1 MKIFALNSKKLVACV
16 VAVIL
21 SSGYCF
27 SSEIVFMDTY
37 DNTEEGLINDDI
49 YAEGRQSG
57 TITPLEYLGDSVPD
71 TGDGSLLHAFIGN
84 SNYPGSLFFDNPARC
99 TFVSP
104 DHNFTDLST
113 NFNIEFDLR
122 LYRQSSWAG
131 FSLHI
136 GAEDVQDIR
145 YEKNGFFWWFQKGNE
160 QLLSQ
165 GKIAGTGVNSFECSE
180 LQKLEEESVHVNCI
194 VSVDSFGGTDKAI
207 TACFINGEPITAHQK
222 SGAVGY
228 GTVIEL
234 NTALTNNY
242 ITIGLEK
249 GASCSA
255 EVDNFIIRNTTAT
268 ISQQAWTNDA
278 GSLINFNKAY
288 THAINCGGGD
298 VMINGVQFTGAPDAG
313 TPYDPVNTNW
323 AFLNYGNGL
332 GAGLGSDSTIIAG
345 DGAALATNNFYSIVS
360 STLMLYNLTPGMEYT
375 LTLYNNSS
383 TNSLDSCLV
392 PSDSQATISVMDQNQ
407 GNGNIF
413 RYTYIA
419 PSNGVFSMTFDN
431 SPVNSNDAADNWRL
445 YAFSNEIADNGP
457 VLAVTPAILNFNAI
471 IDDSTNAELLVEN
484 ISGGTV
490 SGNITG
496 ILEPFSISTNW
507 YSATSN
513 SPSTLTVVFSP
524 TEEGNFTNVIHF
536 SGTGGSQDVTLI
548 GEAIPE
554 CSLFMGF
561 LSIAGLLVRK
571 LSIET

>member
-1 MKIFALNSKKLVACV
+1 MKTLLLKQKTLLICTII
-16 VAVIL
+16 AV
-21 SSGYCF
+21 SSAVFC
-27 SSEIVFMDTY
+27 SAEIVFMDTY

-57 TITPLEYLGDSVPD
+57 TLATLEYLGDNVPD
-71 TGDGSLLHAFIGN
+71 TGDGSLNHAFVGN

-104 DHNFTDLST
+104 DYNFTDLST

-122 LYRQSSWAG
+122 LNRASSWAG

-145 YEKNGFFWWFQKGNE
+145 YEKNGFFWWLQFGNE

-165 GKIAGTGVNSFECSE
+165 GKIVGTGVNGFECSE
-180 LQKLEEESVHVNCI
+180 LQKFEEETVHINCI
-194 VSVDSFGGTDKAI
+194 VSVDSFGGSDKAI
-207 TACFINGEPITAHQK
+207 TALFVNGEPITAHQK
-222 SGAVGY
+222 SGAIGY

-234 NTALTNNY
+234 ETSLTNNY

-249 GASCSA
+249 GASCNA
-255 EVDNFIIRNTTAT
+255 VVDNFIIRNTTAT

-278 GSLINFNKAY
+278 GSLININKTY
-288 THAINCGGGD
+288 SHAINCGGGD
-298 VMINGVQFTGAPDAG
+298 VMINGVQFTSAPDAD

-323 AFLNYGNGL
+323 VFLNYGNGTI
-332 GAGLGSDSTIIAG
+332 AALGSEITTITG

-360 STLMLYNLTPGMEYT
+360 STLMLYNLTPGISYT

-383 TNSLDSCLV
+383 TNSLDSRLV
-392 PSDSQATISVMDQNQ
+392 PSDSHAALSVKDQNQ
-407 GNGNIF
+407 GDGNIF
-413 RYTYIA
+413 RYTYFA

-431 SPVNSNDAADNWRL
+431 SPVLSFDAADNWRL
-445 YAFSNEIADNGP
+445 YAFSNEIADDGP
-457 VLAVTPAILNFNAI
+457 VLAVTPAILNLDADI
-471 IDDSTNAELLVEN
+471 VSSTNAELLVEN

-496 ILEPFSISTNW
+496 ILDPFSISTNW

-513 SPSTLTVVFSP
+513 SPLTLTVVFSP
-524 TEEGNFTNVIHF
+524 TEEGSFTNIINF
-536 SGTGGSQDVTLI
+536 SGAGGAQDVTLI

-554 CSLFMGF
+554 CSLFIGF
-561 LSIAGLLVRK
+561 LTMAVLFVRRFK
-571 LSIET
+571 TI